1 MRLSRLAGSAAAW
14 CCPAGRR
21 APGLAARGGYRVPAR
36 RACGPANQ
44 PIGVVAAVGLTSCTV
59 PGRCGGLWSAPR
71 RPALAEDGTA
81 RWPGGG
87 VSGRWQAAEF
97 EQLEPERLELGE
109 HAIQRGVVGQRPG
122 QHGVAAAGPGLQGR
136 ERGAYRL
143 AQAAADTDAVPVGRP
158 VGAGTGHVLT
168 THAVNRPAVGS
179 TVIRTCTGD
188 PSCLSGSSPRAT
200 ARPVSGRRTIEV
212 ISGTISAPGWQT

>member
-1 MRLSRLAGSAAAW
+1 GVAQQAGAHLGCW
-14 CCPAGRR
+14 P
-21 APGLAARGGYRVPAR
+21 RGGYRVPAR
-36 RACGPANQ
+36 LASGPANQ
-44 PIGVVAAVGLTSCTV
+44 PIGIVAAVELTSCKV
-59 PGRCGGLWSAPR
+59 PGRHERGAGAAGTTTVGAGQGRDGR
-71 RPALAEDGTA
+71 RPG
-81 RWPGGG
+81 RG
-87 VSGRWQAAEF
+87 SGPWQAADF
-97 EQLEPERLELGE
+97 EQLEPERLDLRE
-109 HAIQRGVVGQRPG
+109 HAIQRGAVGQRPG

-143 AQAAADTDAVPVGRP
+143 AQAAADTDPVPVGRP

-179 TVIRTCTGD
+179 TVIGTCTGD

-212 ISGTISAPGWQT
+212 ISGTISAPGWQTCPGPERGG